1 MTDDT
6 DERPFQ
12 LSDGECVVFDP
23 EYLDPETEAVGVLA
37 VQYGVDKGLWTLFG
51 YHDDLG
57 RYFQEWRETAP
68 LRAGGKLRPVN

>member
-51 YHDDLG
+51 YHDDSG